1 MKHNKRLSTAADA
14 TGLSILVA
22 PLALNKS
29 FPDVLDTLIPVGHC
43 DTFPTIL
50 SANREVKE
58 YEPINDRDFS
68 TIVSTGPV
76 KYDELS
82 FTCLYD
88 FSGKDGVNEIQKAFS
103 KNTEI
108 GIVIEA
114 YDNGD
119 DESIDGSKVIYKAKI
134 SKFSITSEKGGK
146 IAADISMKIIGEPK
160 IITKDWQE
168 VDIKN
173 DNIPSG
179 SGENKGDEAA
189 GGPIAPTPNPSAPN
203 PPAQDEQTQDAP
215 QAELKAVYYGAYT
228 LGTIDEQNAKTLS
241 KVEKAELA
249 GEYNIEVTDAD
260 KYLYIIYPASW
271 GDESGYSY
279 TDAATSLEFAL
290 EALQDLQIDGV
301 AYKAARSFNE
311 LPTTK
316 VKIAKN
322 G

>member
-88 FSGKDGVNEIQKAFS
+88 FSGKDGVNEIQTAFS

-160 IITKDWQE
+160 IITKDGQE

-189 GGPIAPTPNPSAPN
+189 SSPITPNPSAPN
-203 PPAQDEQTQDAP
+203 PPAQDEPTQDLP
-215 QAELKAVYYGAYT
+215 QAELKAVYYGAYA
-228 LGTIDEQNAKTLS
+228 GATIDETNAKTLT

-249 GEYNIEVTDAD
+249 GEYTIEVTDTD
-260 KYLYIIYPASW
+260 KYLYIIYPAVW
-271 GDESGYSY
+271 GDDSGYNY

-322 G
+322 S

>member
-160 IITKDWQE
+160 IITKDGQE

-189 GGPIAPTPNPSAPN
+189 SSPITPNPSAPN
-203 PPAQDEQTQDAP
+203 PPTQDEPTQDLP
-215 QAELKAVYYGAYT
+215 QAELKAVYYGAYA
-228 LGTIDEQNAKTLS
+228 GATIDETNAKTLT

-249 GEYNIEVTDAD
+249 GEYNIVTDSD

-322 G
+322 S

>member
-160 IITKDWQE
+160 IITKDGQE

-179 SGENKGDEAA
+179 SGENKEGGAV

-203 PPAQDEQTQDAP
+203 PPAQDEPAQDAP
-215 QAELKAVYYGAYT
+215 QAQLKAVYYGAYA
-228 LGTIDEQNAKTLS
+228 LGTIDETNAKTLS

-260 KYLYIIYPASW
+260 KYLYMRHP
-271 GDESGYSY
+271 
-279 TDAATSLEFAL
+279 
-290 EALQDLQIDGV
+290 LQIS
-301 AYKAARSFNE
+301 A
-311 LPTTK
+311 LC
-316 VKIAKN
+316 I
-322 G
+322 

>member
-29 FPDVLDTLIPVGHC
+29 FPDTLDTLIPVGHC

-160 IITKDWQE
+160 IITKDGQE

-179 SGENKGDEAA
+179 SGENKE
-189 GGPIAPTPNPSAPN
+189 GGATSNPSAPN
-203 PPAQDEQTQDAP
+203 PPAQDAP
-215 QAELKAVYYGAYT
+215 QAELKAVYYGAYAEA
-228 LGTIDEQNAKTLS
+228 TIDETNAKALS
-241 KVEKAELA
+241 KVDKAELA
-249 GEYNIEVTDAD
+249 GEYNIVTDAD

-271 GDESGYSY
+271 GDDSGYNY

-322 G
+322 S

>member
-88 FSGKDGVNEIQKAFS
+88 FSGKDGVNEIQTAFS

-160 IITKDWQE
+160 IITKDGQE

-189 GGPIAPTPNPSAPN
+189 GGTITPTPNP
-203 PPAQDEQTQDAP
+203 PAQDAP
-215 QAELKAVYYGAYT
+215 QAELKAVYYGAYA
-228 LGTIDEQNAKTLS
+228 GATIDETNAKTLT
-241 KVEKAELA
+241 KVDKAELA
-249 GEYNIEVTDAD
+249 GEYNIVTDTN

-271 GDESGYSY
+271 GDKSGYNY
-279 TDAATSLEFAL
+279 TDAGTSLEFQL
-290 EALQDLQIDGV
+290 DDLKDLQIDGV

-322 G
+322 S

>member
-88 FSGKDGVNEIQKAFS
+88 FSGKDGVNEIQTAFS

-160 IITKDWQE
+160 IITKDGQE

-179 SGENKGDEAA
+179 SGENKEGGAA
-189 GGPIAPTPNPSAPN
+189 GGTITPTPNPSAPN
-203 PPAQDEQTQDAP
+203 PPAQDAPTQDLP
-215 QAELKAVYYGAYT
+215 QAELKAVYYGAYV
-228 LGTIDEQNAKTLS
+228 GATIDETNAKTLT

-249 GEYNIEVTDAD
+249 GEYNIVTDAD
-260 KYLYIIYPASW
+260 KYLYIIYPAVW

>member
-88 FSGKDGVNEIQKAFS
+88 FSGKDGVNEIQTAFS

-160 IITKDWQE
+160 IITKDGQE

-179 SGENKGDEAA
+179 SGENKEGGAA
-189 GGPIAPTPNPSAPN
+189 GGAITPTPNPSAPN
-203 PPAQDEQTQDAP
+203 PPAQDAP
-215 QAELKAVYYGAYT
+215 QAELKAVYYGAYA
-228 LGTIDEQNAKTLS
+228 GATIDEQNAKTLS

-249 GEYNIEVTDAD
+249 GEYNIVTDTN

-271 GDESGYSY
+271 GDKSGYSY

-301 AYKAARSFNE
+301 AYKAARSSNA

-322 G
+322 S

>member
-160 IITKDWQE
+160 IITKDGQE

-179 SGENKGDEAA
+179 SGENKEGGAE

-203 PPAQDEQTQDAP
+203 PPAQDEPTQDAP
-215 QAELKAVYYGAYT
+215 QAELKAVYYGAYA
-228 LGTIDEQNAKTLS
+228 GATIDETNAKTLS

-249 GEYNIEVTDAD
+249 GEYNIVTDAD

-301 AYKAARSFNE
+301 AYKAARSFNK

-322 G
+322 S

>member
-160 IITKDWQE
+160 IITKDGQE

-179 SGENKGDEAA
+179 SGENKGDEQASS
-189 GGPIAPTPNPSAPN
+189 PIAPNPSAPN
-203 PPAQDEQTQDAP
+203 PPTQDEPTQDLP
-215 QAELKAVYYGAYT
+215 QAELKAVYYGAYAAE
-228 LGTIDEQNAKTLS
+228 TIDETNAKTLT

-271 GDESGYSY
+271 GDDSGYNY

-290 EALQDLQIDGV
+290 EVLQDLQIDGV

-322 G
+322 S

>member
-29 FPDVLDTLIPVGHC
+29 FPDTLDTLIPVGHC

-88 FSGKDGVNEIQKAFS
+88 FSGKDGVNEIQTAFS

-160 IITKDWQE
+160 IITKDGQE

-179 SGENKGDEAA
+179 SGENKEGGAA

-203 PPAQDEQTQDAP
+203 PPTQDEPAQDLP

-228 LGTIDEQNAKTLS
+228 GATIDETNAKTLT

-271 GDESGYSY
+271 GDDSGYSY

-322 G
+322 S

>member
-160 IITKDWQE
+160 IITKDGQE

-179 SGENKGDEAA
+179 SGENKEGGAA
-189 GGPIAPTPNPSAPN
+189 GGAIAPTPNPSAPN
-203 PPAQDEQTQDAP
+203 PPTQDVP

-228 LGTIDEQNAKTLS
+228 GATIDETNAKTLS
-241 KVEKAELA
+241 KVDKAELA
-249 GEYNIEVTDAD
+249 GEYNIVAD
-260 KYLYIIYPASW
+260 TNKYLYIIYPAVW
-271 GDESGYSY
+271 GDDSGYNY

-301 AYKAARSFNE
+301 AYKAARSYNE

-322 G
+322 S

>member
-88 FSGKDGVNEIQKAFS
+88 FSGKDGVNEIQTAFS

-160 IITKDWQE
+160 IITKDGQE

-203 PPAQDEQTQDAP
+203 PPAQDEPTQDLP
-215 QAELKAVYYGAYT
+215 QAELKAVYYGAYAAE
-228 LGTIDEQNAKTLS
+228 TIDETNAKTLS

-249 GEYNIEVTDAD
+249 GEYNIEVTDSD

-322 G
+322 S

>member
-88 FSGKDGVNEIQKAFS
+88 FSGKDGVNEIQTAFS

-160 IITKDWQE
+160 IITKDGQE

-179 SGENKGDEAA
+179 SGENKGDEAE
-189 GGPIAPTPNPSAPN
+189 GSPIAPTPNPSAPN
-203 PPAQDEQTQDAP
+203 PSAPNPPAQDAP
-215 QAELKAVYYGAYT
+215 QAQLKAVYYGAYA
-228 LGTIDEQNAKTLS
+228 GATIDETNAKTLT

-249 GEYNIEVTDAD
+249 GEYNIVTDSD

-301 AYKAARSFNE
+301 AYKAARSYNE

-322 G
+322 S

>member
-160 IITKDWQE
+160 IITKDGQE

-189 GGPIAPTPNPSAPN
+189 GGTIAPTPNPSAPN
-203 PPAQDEQTQDAP
+203 PPAQDEPTQDAP
-215 QAELKAVYYGAYT
+215 QAELKAVYYGAYA
-228 LGTIDEQNAKTLS
+228 GATIDETNAKTLS

-249 GEYNIEVTDAD
+249 GEYNIEVTDVD

-271 GDESGYSY
+271 GDESGYNY
-279 TDAATSLEFAL
+279 TDTATSLEFAL

>member
-22 PLALNKS
+22 PLALNKD
-29 FPDVLDTLIPVGHC
+29 FPNKFDALIPVGHC
-43 DTFPTIL
+43 DTFPTII
-50 SANREVKE
+50 SASREVKE

-68 TIVSTGPV
+68 PIVSTGPV
-76 KYDELS
+76 KYDEVS

-88 FSGKDGVNEIQKAFS
+88 FTGKDGVNEIQTAFS
-103 KNTEI
+103 KNAEI

-146 IAADISMKIIGEPK
+146 ISADISMKIIGEPK
-160 IITKDWQE
+160 IITKDGSE
-168 VDIKN
+168 VEIKEG
-173 DNIPSG
+173 NIPSG
-179 SGENKGDEAA
+179 SGENKADEVAL
-189 GGPIAPTPNPSAPN
+189 NPSPAKANAPKGGGK
-203 PPAQDEQTQDAP
+203 AGA
-215 QAELKAVYYGAYT
+215 KAVYYGAYA
-228 LGTIDEQNAKTLS
+228 LDTIDEQNAKTLS
-241 KVEKAELA
+241 KIQKAELA
-249 GEYNIEVTDAD
+249 GEYNIVTDSD
-260 KYLYIIYPASW
+260 KYLYIIYPAVW

-279 TDAATSLEFAL
+279 NDAATGFEFAL
-290 EALQDLQIDGV
+290 DDLQDLQIDGV
-301 AYKAARSFNE
+301 AYKVARSYNE

-316 VKIAKN
+316 VKITKK

>member
-29 FPDVLDTLIPVGHC
+29 FPDTLDTLIPVGHC

-88 FSGKDGVNEIQKAFS
+88 FSGKDGVNEIQTAFS

-160 IITKDWQE
+160 IITKDGQE

-189 GGPIAPTPNPSAPN
+189 SSPITPNPSAPN
-203 PPAQDEQTQDAP
+203 PPAQDEPTQDLP
-215 QAELKAVYYGAYT
+215 QAELKAVYYGAYA
-228 LGTIDEQNAKTLS
+228 GATIDETNAKTLT

-271 GDESGYSY
+271 CDESGYSY

-290 EALQDLQIDGV
+290 EALQDLQVDGV

-311 LPTTK
+311 LPTAK

-322 G
+322 S

>member
-22 PLALNKS
+22 PLALNKG
-29 FPDVLDTLIPVGHC
+29 FPDRLDALIPVGHC
-43 DTFPTIL
+43 DTFPTII
-50 SANREVKE
+50 SASREVKE

-68 TIVSTGPV
+68 PIVSTGPV
-76 KYDELS
+76 KYDEVS

-88 FSGKDGVNEIQKAFS
+88 FTGKDGVNEIQTAFS
-103 KNTEI
+103 KNAEI

-146 IAADISMKIIGEPK
+146 ISADISMKVIGEPK
-160 IITKDWQE
+160 IITKDGSE
-168 VDIKN
+168 VEIKEG
-173 DNIPSG
+173 NISSG
-179 SGENKGDEAA
+179 SGEKKAAEAV
-189 GGPIAPTPNPSAPN
+189 PTPSA
-203 PPAQDEQTQDAP
+203 AKATAP
-215 QAELKAVYYGAYT
+215 KAGAKAVYYGAYQ
-228 LGTIDEQNAKTLS
+228 LPTIDEQNAKTLN
-241 KVEKAELA
+241 KIDKAELA
-249 GEYNIEVTDAD
+249 GEYNIVTDSD
-260 KYLYIIYPASW
+260 KYLYIIYPAVW

-279 TDAATSLEFAL
+279 NDAGTGFEFAL
-290 EALQDLQIDGV
+290 DDLQDLQIDGV
-301 AYKAARSFNE
+301 AYKVARSYNE

-316 VKIAKN
+316 VKITKK

>member
-82 FTCLYD
+82 LTCLYD

-160 IITKDWQE
+160 IITKDGQE

-189 GGPIAPTPNPSAPN
+189 SSPIAPNPSAPN
-203 PPAQDEQTQDAP
+203 PPTQDEQTQDAP
-215 QAELKAVYYGAYT
+215 QAQLKAVYYGAYA
-228 LGTIDEQNAKTLS
+228 LETIDETNAKTLT

-249 GEYNIEVTDAD
+249 GEYNIVTDAD
-260 KYLYIIYPASW
+260 KYLYIIYPAVW

-279 TDAATSLEFAL
+279 TDAATSFEFAL

-316 VKIAKN
+316 VKIAKK

>member
-29 FPDVLDTLIPVGHC
+29 FPDTLDTLIPVGHC

-160 IITKDWQE
+160 IITKDGQE

-189 GGPIAPTPNPSAPN
+189 GGTITPTPNPSAPN
-203 PPAQDEQTQDAP
+203 PPAQDAP
-215 QAELKAVYYGAYT
+215 QAELKAVYYGAYA
-228 LGTIDEQNAKTLS
+228 GATIDETNAKTLT

-271 GDESGYSY
+271 GDESGYNY

-290 EALQDLQIDGV
+290 EALMNYQQQRLKSKK
-301 AYKAARSFNE
+301 KADFKPRE
-311 LPTTK
+311 Y
-316 VKIAKN
+316 
-322 G
+322 

>member
-88 FSGKDGVNEIQKAFS
+88 FSGKDGVNEIQTAFS

-160 IITKDWQE
+160 IITKDGQE

-189 GGPIAPTPNPSAPN
+189 SSPITPNPSAPN
-203 PPAQDEQTQDAP
+203 PPTQDEPTQDLP
-215 QAELKAVYYGAYT
+215 QAELKAVYYGAYV
-228 LGTIDEQNAKTLS
+228 GATIDETNAKTLT
-241 KVEKAELA
+241 KVDKAELA

-279 TDAATSLEFAL
+279 TDAGTSLEFQL
-290 EALQDLQIDGV
+290 DDLKDLQIDGV

-322 G
+322 S

>member
-1 MKHNKRLSTAADA
+1 MTHNKRLSTAADA

-160 IITKDWQE
+160 IITKDGQE

-179 SGENKGDEAA
+179 SGENKGDETE

-203 PPAQDEQTQDAP
+203 PPAQDEPTQDAP
-215 QAELKAVYYGAYT
+215 QAELKAVYYGAYV
-228 LGTIDEQNAKTLS
+228 GATIDEQNAKALT

-249 GEYNIEVTDAD
+249 GEYNIEVTDVD

-301 AYKAARSFNE
+301 AYKVARSFNE